1 MLKIPALLKERGGDG
16 LTSSSCSCWTV
27 LAAATI
33 AVSVN
38 KWQCYAEQQLPL
50 YGLDGNGLEAQEEVQ
65 R

>member
-1 MLKIPALLKERGGDG
+1 MLRTGGGDG
-16 LTSSSCSCWTV
+16 ITSSFCSCWIE
-27 LAAATI
+27 LAAATV

-65 R
+65 W